1 MQCLALVALVFVG
14 IYLSARGMDQ
24 ETVYLEEELN
34 HRFDAFVQKRAM
46 ARRQDVMG
54 GWQKSLSP
62 RFGVH
67 STKKL

>member
-1 MQCLALVALVFVG
+1 MQYLALVALFFVG
-14 IYLSARGMDQ
+14 IYLPAQGMDQ
-24 ETVYLEEELN
+24 KTVYLEEEFN
-34 HRFDAFVQKRAM
+34 HRFDTFVQKRAM

-62 RFGVH
+62 RFGIH